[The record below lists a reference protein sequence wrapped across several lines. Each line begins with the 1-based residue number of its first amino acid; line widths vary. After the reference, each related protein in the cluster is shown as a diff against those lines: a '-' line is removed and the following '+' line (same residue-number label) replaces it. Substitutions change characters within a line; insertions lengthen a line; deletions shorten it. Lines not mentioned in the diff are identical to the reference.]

1 MAAAPALSFDDIVW
15 ATSNLC
21 ELLAYENEMLAQ
33 HDGGAIRDVAE
44 TKAALARM
52 YETAIA
58 PLAGNPDLSAK
69 LAEEQRSELMALG
82 TRLKELVE
90 ENDRRLR
97 AELETTQAL
106 MQAMT
111 NAANAAAA
119 NAALYGPAGQLETPN
134 AEIAARTVDNSI

>member
-1 MAAAPALSFDDIVW
+1 MAAVPAFSFDDVVW

-33 HDGGAIRDVAE
+33 HDDGAIREIAE

-58 PLAGNPDLSAK
+58 PLARDPALSEK
-69 LAEEQRSELMALG
+69 LADDQRAELMELG
-82 TRLKELVE
+82 VRLKELVE

-97 AELETTQAL
+97 AELETAQTL

-119 NAALYGPAGQLETPN
+119 QAATYGPAGQLEAPS
-134 AEIAARTVDNSI
+134 AEIAARTVDNNI